1 MTYISVEAFRTDI
14 LLRRLNL
21 QPINPISFDESIV
34 LKEDVDAIFNA
45 TVGAAFEG
53 AWRATKK
60 RVKTNCTL

>member
-1 MTYISVEAFRTDI
+1 MSPT
-14 LLRRLNL
+14 
-21 QPINPISFDESIV
+21 SFDESIV
-34 LKEDVDAIFNA
+34 LKEDVGAIFNA